1 MSFKLTT
8 QPQMDT
14 TENNKKIVTICRV
27 RSSKSKELT
36 IISED
41 DQVSS

>member
-14 TENNKKIVTICRV
+14 TENNKKNC
-27 RSSKSKELT
+27 
-36 IISED
+36 D
-41 DQVSS
+41 DLSCKKLKI